1 MGALASGRV
10 DLDAAE
16 AEAAAMVVE
25 IKVAQQEWQRS
36 VGTGSRMVTERLCR
50 LVAAYWPCSCA
61 AADAS
66 RPRC

>member
-1 MGALASGRV
+1 MASGRV

-25 IKVAQQEWQRS
+25 VKWRSKSGSES
-36 VGTGSRMVTERLCR
+36 VGTGSRMVMERLCR
-50 LVAAYWPCSCA
+50 LVAAYWPRSCA